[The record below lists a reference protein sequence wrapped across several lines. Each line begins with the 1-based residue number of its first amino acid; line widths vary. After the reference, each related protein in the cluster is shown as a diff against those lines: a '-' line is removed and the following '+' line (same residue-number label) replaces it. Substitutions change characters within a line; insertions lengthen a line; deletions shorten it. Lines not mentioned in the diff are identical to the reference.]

1 MLKSF
6 FVRDGELLASLF
18 SAGCQHSAAIGG
30 GHPLAEAM
38 LVTSFPARGLIRT
51 FHGR

>member
-1 MLKSF
+1 MLEGF
-6 FVRDGELLASLF
+6 LVGDGEFLATLF
-18 SAGCQHSAAIGG
+18 SAGSQHSAAIGG
-30 GHPLAEAM
+30 GHPLTEAM